1 MKKTIIPHSNI
12 PLNSVIKVWGSIALW
27 RRVRVSVQASVLS
40 MQQTLNINSAS
51 PSPPTFSEDNS
62 ISVWK
67 LLFCRNVDTNANGA
81 IDFNEFIDMMVKRRD
96 CLEDDVAHAFK
107 ADLWAMFDE
116 SFRISFSFGP
126 SSNIAYRSG
135 VRCSIAT
142 ATASSAR
149 RSCGWRWPTSGSRWP
164 RPRSAPWSPRPTW
177 TGTARSTSRSS
188 RGWWRPRTTPAPGPA
203 SPRGSRCYTTTC
215 LVSWTFG
222 HVSRVTWKLSKFWNM
237 LRERWTPVLIL

>member
-1 MKKTIIPHSNI
+1 MRFHRSLAPGAGLRPS
-12 PLNSVIKVWGSIALW
+12 
-27 RRVRVSVQASVLS
+27 SVLS

-116 SFRISFSFGP
+116 SLRLE
-126 SSNIAYRSG
+126 
-135 VRCSIAT
+135 AT
-142 ATASSAR
+142 ATTLIIYMKEGHGSAKATKIESSYLNEIPLQM
-149 RSCGWRWPTSGSRWP
+149 SPKGMWGPENMKNKNFRWGLFEF
-164 RPRSAPWSPRPTW
+164 
-177 TGTARSTSRSS
+177 
-188 RGWWRPRTTPAPGPA
+188 
-203 SPRGSRCYTTTC
+203 YIF
-215 LVSWTFG
+215 LY
-222 HVSRVTWKLSKFWNM
+222 
-237 LRERWTPVLIL
+237 

>member
-1 MKKTIIPHSNI
+1 MRFHRSLAPGAGLRPS
-12 PLNSVIKVWGSIALW
+12 
-27 RRVRVSVQASVLS
+27 SVLS

-116 SFRISFSFGP
+116 SLRLEASATTLIIYMKARVWFGP
-126 SSNIAYRSG
+126 GTFLTRHDDQLPSLSG
-135 VRCSIAT
+135 VHVLKDFLCSAHLLESFDWRIYSLKHFNKCKFVHQRT
-142 ATASSAR
+142 TEKILQTMNSWQWGELIVVPSLKC
-149 RSCGWRWPTSGSRWP
+149 SGPKSQSTVHTTCCG
-164 RPRSAPWSPRPTW
+164 SAPPSP
-177 TGTARSTSRSS
+177 
-188 RGWWRPRTTPAPGPA
+188 
-203 SPRGSRCYTTTC
+203 GS
-215 LVSWTFG
+215 
-222 HVSRVTWKLSKFWNM
+222 
-237 LRERWTPVLIL
+237 